1 MVQIFI
7 VHSEKD
13 TKCAEQLRQD
23 LQAEGYQV
31 WQADPEIA
39 PNTASYPRMI
49 EDGIRGSAAVVLL
62 WSAQAAASE
71 WVEREILFAQRL
83 RKPVLPVLLDGTDLP
98 VTITGVEP
106 IRGEPSCQ
114 GVGTQVAHHLPP
126 AEDEGVFYLVLR
138 QVSHPYIRERKAG
151 IVQAMELLEAG
162 VYREEILALIEDV
175 ARKDLM
181 TTVQEEAQAMLNAVA
196 QKDVPPVPENASR
209 HTFGV
214 RCQCGH
220 VTYFD
225 RRRVCPASSTFQ
237 RNIVRRADAE
247 LDEIYLPCE
256 ACDEEMVV
264 RVDCEGYK

>member
-1 MVQIFI
+1 
-7 VHSEKD
+7 
-13 TKCAEQLRQD
+13 
-23 LQAEGYQV
+23 
-31 WQADPEIA
+31 
-39 PNTASYPRMI
+39 
-49 EDGIRGSAAVVLL
+49 
-62 WSAQAAASE
+62 
-71 WVEREILFAQRL
+71 
-83 RKPVLPVLLDGTDLP
+83 
-98 VTITGVEP
+98 
-106 IRGEPSCQ
+106 
-114 GVGTQVAHHLPP
+114 
-126 AEDEGVFYLVLR
+126 VLR

-181 TTVQEEAQAMLNAVA
+181 TTVQQEAQAMLNAVA

-209 HTFGV
+209 HIFGA